1 MKVTRKDKK
10 RTEFRKNQI
19 DLEANLVT
27 YITRTGKEQIKKR
40 RKAGLSAFLL
50 KNGFIIEVKP
60 DRTEVELKKLTS
72 TWVSLDKEK
81 RTLILK

>member
-10 RTEFRKNQI
+10 RTMFRKNQI

-27 YITRTGKEQIKKR
+27 YITKTGQEQIKKR
-40 RKAGLSAFLL
+40 RKAGLSAYLL
-50 KNGFIIEVKP
+50 KNGAIIEVKP
-60 DRTEVELKKLTS
+60 DRTEIELKKLGS
-72 TWVSLDKEK
+72 NWVSLDKKK